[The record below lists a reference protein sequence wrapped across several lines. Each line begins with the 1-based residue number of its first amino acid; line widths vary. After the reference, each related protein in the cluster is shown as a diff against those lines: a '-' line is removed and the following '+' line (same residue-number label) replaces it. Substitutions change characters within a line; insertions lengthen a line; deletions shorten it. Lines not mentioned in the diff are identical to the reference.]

1 MCNFSAASA
10 AYRRLMSV
18 ARRGSCIPVCVGEEG
33 VLRLCIFGVGGGGK
47 GPQSCCE
54 PVKERRRIDLFGA
67 GGNEAVK
74 AAVRTLRG
82 QRSAIGLIY
91 FVEEQLVKTSS
102 SCRDG

>member
-10 AYRRLMSV
+10 AYRQLISV
-18 ARRGSCIPVCVGEEG
+18 AGRGSCILVCVREEG
-33 VLRLCIFGVGGGGK
+33 VLRLCVFGVGGGGK

-54 PVKERRRIDLFGA
+54 PVKEHRRINLFGG
-67 GGNEAVK
+67 GGNEAVE
-74 AAVRTLRG
+74 AAVRTLKG

-91 FVEEQLVKTSS
+91 FVEEQSAKTSS